1 MRERWKGTTYD
12 FGKTYFRNFYDL
24 QKTYGITGAAALK
37 MIKLLTKNAPSYEV
51 TTDNIVGYKTETR
64 YVRNSYGGVVYDEN
78 GQPKTEEVKIPIY
91 EKKRIIGGV
100 DFVNYLHNYSNGTPD
115 CKVSFICTFMNELG
129 LVGDDLY
136 WEMREYMI
144 HYENQDRYKEFA
156 KRYKKVGAVITREI
170 RKDEHRQEVF
180 EYLSPLVLNEFVPAF
195 KKRDDEKVTKIFCK
209 IVKWL
214 CERYNV
220 KGYPVQCEEY
230 LNL

>member
-24 QKTYGITGAAALK
+24 QKTYGITGSAALK
-37 MIKLLTKNAPSYEV
+37 MVKLLVKNAPNYEV
-51 TTDNIVGYKTETR
+51 TTGDYK
-64 YVRNSYGGVVYDEN
+64 
-78 GQPKTEEVKIPIY
+78 
-91 EKKRIIGGV
+91 KKRIIGGV
-100 DFVNYLHNYSNGTPD
+100 DFVNYLHNYSNDTPD

-129 LVGDDLY
+129 LVDDDIY
-136 WEMREYMI
+136 WEMRKYMI
-144 HYENQDRYKEFA
+144 HYESQQRYKEFA

-170 RKDEHRQEVF
+170 RNDEHRQEVF

-195 KKRDDEKVTKIFCK
+195 RKRDDEKVTKIFCK
-209 IVKWL
+209 IGKWL